1 MPKAHSKKPS
11 NPQGKYPTLLISIL
25 IVFFSDSSE
34 TETTKKHLKKGTK
47 KVLRRQDF
55 FREFEVFKKDKRK

>member
-1 MPKAHSKKPS
+1 M
-11 NPQGKYPTLLISIL
+11 
-25 IVFFSDSSE
+25 FFSDSSE

-47 KVLRRQDF
+47 KGLRRQDF

>member
-1 MPKAHSKKPS
+1 M
-11 NPQGKYPTLLISIL
+11 LISIL

-34 TETTKKHLKKGTK
+34 TETTKKQLKKGTK

-55 FREFEVFKKDKRK
+55 FREFEAFKKDKRKYRKFDSLSLSL